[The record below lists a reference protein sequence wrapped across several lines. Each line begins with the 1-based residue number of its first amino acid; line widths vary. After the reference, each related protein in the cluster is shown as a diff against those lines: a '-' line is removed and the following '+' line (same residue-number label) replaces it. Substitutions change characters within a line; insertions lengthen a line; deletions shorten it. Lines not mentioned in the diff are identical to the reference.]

1 MTADPCPL
9 AGYPLAGDDWGET
22 VHYGPLVADE
32 NTLRLL
38 GALTGRR
45 VLLLGCGSGQ
55 PAAALS
61 TAGARVIAVEPSPV
75 AADEARRYLARRG
88 LSVEV
93 HERDLAEL
101 AFVRAETVDIMLSV
115 FSLAGVADLTRVF
128 RQVHRVLKSDSAIV
142 VSLPHPML
150 SLVDAPADRSD
161 PPRRYGEAHPVRWH
175 SGEVSGVD
183 HGHTIESL
191 ATALGRTGFRIENLL
206 EPLANLTAASAAD
219 AYWRPA
225 MDAFP
230 VALIVRAR
238 KQGM

>member
-9 AGYPLAGDDWGET
+9 AGYPRAEDDWGGT
-22 VHYGPLVADE
+22 VRYGPLVADE
-32 NTLRLL
+32 NALRLL
-38 GALTGRR
+38 GPLSGRR
-45 VLLLGCGSGQ
+45 VLLLGCGCGQ
-55 PAAALS
+55 PAAAL
-61 TAGARVIAVEPSPV
+61 TAAGARVIAVEPSPV
-75 AADEARRYLARRG
+75 AADAARRYLAQRG

-128 RQVHRVLKSDSAIV
+128 RQVHRVLKSDAAIV

-150 SLVDAPADRSD
+150 SLVDALADPSG
-161 PPRRYGEAHPVRWH
+161 PPRRYGEADPVRWQ
-175 SGEVSGVD
+175 SSEVSGVD

-191 ATALGRTGFRIENLL
+191 VTALGRTGFRVENLL
-206 EPLANLTAASAAD
+206 EPLANLTPTAASD

-225 MDAFP
+225 MEKLP